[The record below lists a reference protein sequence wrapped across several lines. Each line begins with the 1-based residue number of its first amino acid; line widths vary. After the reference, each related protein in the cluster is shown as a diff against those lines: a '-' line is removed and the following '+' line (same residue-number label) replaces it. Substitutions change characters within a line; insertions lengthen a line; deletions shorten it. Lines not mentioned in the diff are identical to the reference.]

1 MFVVTERVILWQVDV
16 LDLLWNS
23 NVSYVDYLLWTGG
36 CEVNSVE
43 QKLSLSVEAVLYST
57 LHEALDSYR
66 EQDIAAGESSTVIVR

>member
-16 LDLLWNS
+16 LDLLVVKWR
-23 NVSYVDYLLWTGG
+23 LWG
-36 CEVNSVE
+36 E

-66 EQDIAAGESSTVIVR
+66 EQDIAAGESSALIV